1 MASLVRVALSVR
13 PATAGDEEWLRGA
26 YDVDWHGPRI
36 VVDATTHDLLAASTL
51 VAERD
56 GRPIGYLVYEER
68 ADEAEI
74 LAVAAHPP
82 GSGAGR
88 ALLEALVARMR
99 TPVLVVTT
107 NDNLAA
113 MGFYQHCGFRLR
125 EVRAGAVD
133 RSRAI
138 KPQIPLVGANGIE
151 MHDEV
156 VLARSPDG

>member
-1 MASLVRVALSVR
+1 MTLSVR
-13 PATAGDEEWLRGA
+13 PATAGDEGWLRRA
-26 YDVDWHGPRI
+26 YDVDWHGPSI
-36 VVDATTHDLLAASTL
+36 VVDATTYDLLAAATL

-56 GRPIGYLVYEER
+56 GQPIGYLAYEER
-68 ADEAEI
+68 AEEAEI

-107 NDNLAA
+107 NDNLSA
-113 MGFYQHCGFRLR
+113 MGFYQHWGFRLR

-138 KPQIPLVGANGIE
+138 KPAIPLVGANGIE
-151 MHDEV
+151 VHDEV
-156 VLARSPDG
+156 VLVRSAER